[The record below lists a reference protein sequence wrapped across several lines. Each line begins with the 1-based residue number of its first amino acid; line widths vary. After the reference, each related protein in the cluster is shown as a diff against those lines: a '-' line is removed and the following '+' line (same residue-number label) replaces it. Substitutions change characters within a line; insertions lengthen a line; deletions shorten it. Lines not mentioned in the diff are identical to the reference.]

1 MGASLATRA
10 ANWKK
15 MMTPTVPGHSSMC
28 TFTLNFFWLSNW
40 ASRSRGSCGLL
51 SYLWKGCAGEA
62 PKSFVPCAFFSR
74 RSVRVVFWCESIKLD
89 ACLFCPS
96 CFQLRFHCVSCCD
109 ARCLSKRTFP
119 QSILQ
124 GFSAFRLTSAKL
136 LTTMMTSNTKLSCQ
150 PARRCRH

>member
-15 MMTPTVPGHSSMC
+15 MMTPTVPGHSSVC
-28 TFTLNFFWLSNW
+28 TFALNFFWLTNW
-40 ASRSRGSCGLL
+40 ASRSRGRCRLL

-62 PKSFVPCAFFSR
+62 PKSFVPRAFFSR

-89 ACLFCPS
+89 DCLFCPS
-96 CFQLRFHCVSCCD
+96 CCQLRFHCVSCCD

-124 GFSAFRLTSAKL
+124 WVSVFRLGKATNYNNDIVCKTQL
-136 LTTMMTSNTKLSCQ
+136 
-150 PARRCRH
+150 PARETLSALT